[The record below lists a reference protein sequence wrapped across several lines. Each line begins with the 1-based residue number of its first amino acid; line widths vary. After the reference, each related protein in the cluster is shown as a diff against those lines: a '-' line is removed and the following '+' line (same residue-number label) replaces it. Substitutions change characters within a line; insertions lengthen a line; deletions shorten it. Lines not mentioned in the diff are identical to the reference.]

1 MAAFNRQPIIAP
13 ILSSSATATTTTTT
27 LGGVPT
33 PAAPPETGLQPAL
46 VPYPLAKRAFEA
58 RATSATTGRPALF
71 VAPSLAGR
79 QRQPRQLHHHH
90 HQHHTTSTATSQEEQ
105 EDEYRVMIED
115 CQADDYNE
123 DYAEHL

>member
-13 ILSSSATATTTTTT
+13 ILSSSPTATTTTTT

-79 QRQPRQLHHHH
+79 RQRQPRQLHHH
-90 HQHHTTSTATSQEEQ
+90 QHHTTTTATSQEEQ

-115 CQADDYNE
+115 CQADDYDE
-123 DYAEHL
+123 DYPEHL